1 MKLNRYTIPVLVA
14 LVTVGCTFTP
24 KELTLE
30 AKPTLTN
37 SNVAEGT
44 VIHFSFIDDRDDVAI
59 GVRGTGNMGSKITAQ
74 NLAEYV
80 ERELRTGLVEKGYR
94 LVDVGSDDVPSIT
107 YRLRAFK
114 FSLNMGFWT
123 GAENKTAIIRADAN
137 RNGKT
142 FAETYR
148 FDDEDRDVFV
158 PGGKELNR
166 ELNEAL
172 AAVMS
177 DALNDR
183 TMDAFLMGT
192 YDGQ

>member
-1 MKLNRYTIPVLVA
+1 
-14 LVTVGCTFTP
+14 
-24 KELTLE
+24 
-30 AKPTLTN
+30 
-37 SNVAEGT
+37 
-44 VIHFSFIDDRDDVAI
+44 
-59 GVRGTGNMGSKITAQ
+59 
-74 NLAEYV
+74 
-80 ERELRTGLVEKGYR
+80 
-94 LVDVGSDDVPSIT
+94 
-107 YRLRAFK
+107 
-114 FSLNMGFWT
+114 MGFWT